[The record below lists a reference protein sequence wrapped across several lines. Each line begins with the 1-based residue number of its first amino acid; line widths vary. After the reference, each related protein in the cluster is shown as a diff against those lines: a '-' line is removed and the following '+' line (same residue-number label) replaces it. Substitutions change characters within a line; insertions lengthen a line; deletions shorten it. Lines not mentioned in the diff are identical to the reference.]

1 MTKKIY
7 FLSVSRSDFDRYS
20 PIIHSLN
27 NLNKSHNTVLISG
40 SHYSSKFGNTYK
52 IIQKSGFNY
61 IKAIDK
67 KYITHLSK
75 YSSNIVNITSKLSK
89 ILYKKKPDILVILG
103 DRYEMIAGPLACLD
117 KNIPIIHI
125 HGGAVTYGAIDENI
139 RHSLTKLSNFHI
151 VSHEKY
157 LKRIMQMGE
166 EKWRI
171 KNLGAPGLDFI
182 KEKGKKS
189 INKFFTE
196 KYNLEK
202 NNYIL
207 ICLNPETR
215 SLSNLKKDIQELLKF
230 LKLRKEIKIFTY
242 PNSDPGC
249 ELIISSFQKFT
260 SLNSESYLIKNF
272 ENNDFYPILNNCKFL
287 IGNSSVGIVEA
298 ASFKKPVINLGERQS
313 GKIHPYNVINSRYSL
328 LSITNSLK
336 IIESKNYLSKI
347 KILKNPYGDG
357 KSGTKI
363 AQQILKL
370 KINNVLMK
378 KKFIDK

>member
-52 IIQKSGFNY
+52 LIQKSGFNY

-67 KYITHLSK
+67 NYITHISK

-189 INKFFTE
+189 INKMFTG
-196 KYNLEK
+196 KYNIKK

-215 SLSNLKKDIQELLKF
+215 ALSNLKKDIQELLKF
-230 LKLRKEIKIFTY
+230 LKFRKEIKIFTY

-260 SLNSESYLIKNF
+260 SRNSESYLIKNF
-272 ENNDFYPILNNCKFL
+272 EDNDFYPILKNCKFL

-357 KSGTKI
+357 KSGIKI

-370 KINNVLMK
+370 KINDVLMK

>member
-1 MTKKIY
+1 
-7 FLSVSRSDFDRYS
+7 
-20 PIIHSLN
+20 
-27 NLNKSHNTVLISG
+27 
-40 SHYSSKFGNTYK
+40 
-52 IIQKSGFNY
+52 
-61 IKAIDK
+61 
-67 KYITHLSK
+67 
-75 YSSNIVNITSKLSK
+75 
-89 ILYKKKPDILVILG
+89 
-103 DRYEMIAGPLACLD
+103 MIAGPLACLD

-171 KNLGAPGLDFI
+171 KNFGAPGLDFI

-189 INKFFTE
+189 INKIFTE
-196 KYNLEK
+196 KYNLKK

-215 SLSNLKKDIQELLKF
+215 ALSNLKKDIKELLKF

-357 KSGTKI
+357 KSGSKI

-370 KINNVLMK
+370 KINNALMK

>member
-1 MTKKIY
+1 MKKKIY

-20 PIIHSLN
+20 PIIYSLN
-27 NLNKSHNTVLISG
+27 KLNKSHNTVLISG

-52 IIQKSGFNY
+52 IIKKSGFNY

-67 KYITHLSK
+67 KYITHINK

-89 ILYKKKPDILVILG
+89 IFDKNKPDILVILG
-103 DRYEMIAGPLACLD
+103 DRYEMISGPLACLD
-117 KNIPIIHI
+117 KNIPIVHI
-125 HGGAVTYGAIDENI
+125 HGGAVTYGAIDDNI

-157 LKRIMQMGE
+157 LKRIIQMGE
-166 EKWRI
+166 EDWRI
-171 KNLGAPGLDFI
+171 KNLGAPGLDLI

-189 INKFFTE
+189 INKIIAN
-196 KYNLEK
+196 KYNLKK

-215 SLSNLKKDIQELLKF
+215 ALGKLKKNIDQLLKF
-230 LKLRKEIKIFTY
+230 LNKRSETKIFTF

-249 ELIISSFQKFT
+249 DLIISSFKKFV
-260 SLNSESYLIKNF
+260 SLNSNSFLIKNF
-272 ENNDFYPILNNCKFL
+272 ENSDFYPILNNCKFL

-298 ASFKKPVINLGERQS
+298 ASFKKPVLNLGERQS
-313 GKIHPYNVINSRYSL
+313 GKIHPSNVINVKYSSFL
-328 LSITNSLK
+328 INKSLK
-336 IIESKNYLSKI
+336 IIESKNYLSNI
-347 KILKNPYGDG
+347 KNLKNPYGDG
-357 KSGTKI
+357 KSGIKI
-363 AQQILKL
+363 AKQLLKL
-370 KINNVLMK
+370 KLDNTLMK

>member
-1 MTKKIY
+1 MKKKIY

-20 PIIHSLN
+20 PIIKSLN
-27 NLNKSHNTVLISG
+27 KYNKSINTVLISG

-67 KYITHLSK
+67 NYITHISEF
-75 YSSNIVNITSKLSK
+75 SSNIVNITSKLSK
-89 ILYKKKPDILVILG
+89 ILYKNKPDILVILG

-189 INKFFTE
+189 INKIFTE
-196 KYNLEK
+196 KYNLKK

-215 SLSNLKKDIQELLKF
+215 ALSNLKKDIQELLKF

>member
-1 MTKKIY
+1 MKKKIY

-20 PIIHSLN
+20 PIIKSLN
-27 NLNKSHNTVLISG
+27 KYNKSINTVLISG

-67 KYITHLSK
+67 NYITHISEF
-75 YSSNIVNITSKLSK
+75 SSNIVNITSKLSK
-89 ILYKKKPDILVILG
+89 ILYKNKPDILVILG

-189 INKFFTE
+189 INKIFTE
-196 KYNLEK
+196 KYNLKK

-215 SLSNLKKDIQELLKF
+215 ALSNLKKDIQELLKF

-336 IIESKNYLSKI
+336 IIESKNFFSKI

>member
-1 MTKKIY
+1 MKKKIY

-20 PIIHSLN
+20 PIIKSLN
-27 NLNKSHNTVLISG
+27 KYNKSINTVLISG

-67 KYITHLSK
+67 NYITHISEF
-75 YSSNIVNITSKLSK
+75 SSNIVNITSKLSK
-89 ILYKKKPDILVILG
+89 ILYKNKPDILVILG

-189 INKFFTE
+189 INKIFTE
-196 KYNLEK
+196 KYNLKK

-215 SLSNLKKDIQELLKF
+215 ALSNLKKDIKELLKF

>member
-1 MTKKIY
+1 MKKKIY

-20 PIIHSLN
+20 PIIKA
-27 NLNKSHNTVLISG
+27 LNKYNKSINTVLISG
-40 SHYSSKFGNTYK
+40 SHYSSKFGNTHK

-67 KYITHLSK
+67 NYITNISK
-75 YSSNIVNITSKLSK
+75 YSSNLVNITSKLSK
-89 ILYKKKPDILVILG
+89 IFNKKRPDILVILG
-103 DRYEMIAGPLACLD
+103 DRYEMIAGPIACLD
-117 KNIPIIHI
+117 KDIPIIHI

-171 KNLGAPGLDFI
+171 KNLGAPGLDFV
-182 KEKGKKS
+182 KEKGKKP
-189 INKFFTE
+189 INKSIIN
-196 KYNLEK
+196 KYNIKK

-215 SLSNLKKDIQELLKF
+215 ALRNLKKDIQELLKF

-249 ELIISSFQKFT
+249 ELIISSFKKYV
-260 SLNSESYLIKNF
+260 SIDSKSYLIKNF
-272 ENNDFYPILNNCKFL
+272 ENNDFYSILNNCKFL

-336 IIESKNYLSKI
+336 IIESKKYLTKI
-347 KILKNPYGDG
+347 KKIKNPYGDG
-357 KSGTKI
+357 NSGTKI
-363 AQQILKL
+363 AQQILKI

-378 KKFIDK
+378 KKFIDI

>member
-1 MTKKIY
+1 MKKKIY

-20 PIIHSLN
+20 PIIKSLN
-27 NLNKSHNTVLISG
+27 KYNKSINTVLISG

-67 KYITHLSK
+67 NYITHISK

-89 ILYKKKPDILVILG
+89 ILYKNKPDILVILG

-171 KNLGAPGLDFI
+171 KNFGAPGLDFI

-189 INKFFTE
+189 INKIFTE
-196 KYNLEK
+196 KYNLKK

-215 SLSNLKKDIQELLKF
+215 ALSNLKKDIKELLKF

-357 KSGTKI
+357 KSGSKI

-370 KINNVLMK
+370 KINNALMK